1 MHFRWCMVINIC
13 KAKTTGLI
21 WVLTRWL
28 RILKNV
34 EFETANEDEGETLGE
49 SDDDNMPRKE
59 KLVKTFKYIKSKY
72 NLSYIV

>member
-1 MHFRWCMVINIC
+1 
-13 KAKTTGLI
+13 
-21 WVLTRWL
+21 
-28 RILKNV
+28 LKNV